1 MAIKFTQITDH
12 TNQRIINVASPTLDT
27 DAANKIYVDNVAQ
40 GLTWK
45 MAARVA
51 STGNVT
57 IATPGATI
65 DGVTLANGDRVL
77 LKDQTTGSEN
87 GIYVFNGAGSPLTRA
102 TDFNSSAK
110 VSAGSALSI
119 AEGTVNGDKTYVLV
133 TDNPINLGTTALV
146 FSLMNGGSG
155 VMYTAGFGIDTTG
168 GAISI
173 KTASGGGLIANAS
186 GLSIDT
192 SVVVKKFSMNVGDG
206 TSTNIT
212 VNHQL
217 NTRDVIVQLYTNAAP
232 YDTVFCEVSRTDV
245 NNISLGFGSAPASG
259 AYRVVVHA

>member
-45 MAARVA
+45 AAARVA

-57 IATPGATI
+57 LSGPGTTI

-77 LKDQTTGSEN
+77 LKDQTTGSQN
-87 GIYVFNGAGSPLTRA
+87 GIYVFNGAASTLTRA
-102 TDFNSSAK
+102 PDADSSAE
-110 VSAGSALSI
+110 VSAGTALSI
-119 AEGTVNGDKTYVLV
+119 AEGSVNGDKTFVLV
-133 TDNPINLGTTALV
+133 TNNPITLGTTALT

-155 VMYTAGFGIDTTG
+155 PSYTAGNGIDTTG
-168 GAISI
+168 GVLSVKLPAN
-173 KTASGGGLIANAS
+173 SGLTTSAS

-192 SVVVKKFSMNVGDG
+192 SVVVKKYAANVGDG
-206 TSTNIT
+206 SSTTIN
-212 VNHQL
+212 VAHNL
-217 NTRDVIVQLYTNAAP
+217 NTRDVVVELYSTAAP
-232 YDTVFCEVSRTDV
+232 YETVYAEVQRTDV
-245 NNISLGFGSAPASG
+245 NNVALVFGTAPASA